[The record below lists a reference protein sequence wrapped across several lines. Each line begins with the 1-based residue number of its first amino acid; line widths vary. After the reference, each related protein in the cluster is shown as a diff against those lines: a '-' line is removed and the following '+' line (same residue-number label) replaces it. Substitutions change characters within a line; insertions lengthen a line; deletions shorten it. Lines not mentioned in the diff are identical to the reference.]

1 MSAPTTTEAARMA
14 ELTVRYASDIARGEA
29 ILRSGRPLPRPLRR
43 RLERAGIRLHL
54 LPEGKAFRPDD
65 VEIGGHRALRVRR
78 PRDKS

>member
-1 MSAPTTTEAARMA
+1 MTGPTAAEVATMA
-14 ELTVRYASDIARGEA
+14 SLSERHAEDIRRGEQ

-54 LPEGKAFRPDD
+54 LPVGKPFRMDD

-78 PRDKS
+78 PRGKS